1 MYNIKLGMCVPY
13 ILCRDSGTVNSLA
26 VITIPEEEQNIFFV
40 SEYTQF
46 LDSSILVTGGFLITT
61 QPCIVE
67 GMKIEV
73 NASIRE
79 TDAGIYI

>member
-1 MYNIKLGMCVPY
+1 MSC

-26 VITIPEEEQNIFFV
+26 IIEEEQNIL
-40 SEYTQF
+40 EYTQF
-46 LDSSILVTGGFLITT
+46 LNSSILVTGGFLIST

-79 TDAGIYI
+79 ADAGIYI